1 MNDMPLAALAMPSEH
16 GLPRLDPV
24 RPRTMT
30 EHAAEA
36 IVAGAARGLFLPGD
50 RLVEAEIARELGISR
65 VPVREALR
73 LLESHG
79 IVVNHPYRGMR
90 MMQVTNRSA
99 SDLAKVRLTLELM
112 ALAEV
117 MERVAGGQPVAPL
130 SAAGERYA
138 RLALDA
144 TADIATVI
152 AADRDFHAT
161 LVGMAGNDPL
171 LQTWESLSRRL
182 TLLWAIGQTHST
194 RDEIIAQHAQMV
206 EAIRAGDHAR
216 ARATLEAH
224 IRWNIGFDFEA
235 AFEAKRNARGARR

>member
-1 MNDMPLAALAMPSEH
+1 MSIALRAMSSEG

-90 MMQVTNRSA
+90 MMQVTNRTA

-117 MERVAGGQPVAPL
+117 LDRVAGGQPVAPL
-130 SAAGERYA
+130 SAAAERYA
-138 RLALDA
+138 RVALDA
-144 TADIATVI
+144 SADIAVVI

-161 LVGMAGNDPL
+161 LVGLAGNDPL

-182 TLLWAIGQTHST
+182 TLLWAIGHTHSA
-194 RDEIIAQHAQMV
+194 REDVIAQHGQIV
-206 EAIRAGDHAR
+206 EAIRTNDRERAG
-216 ARATLEAH
+216 ATLEAH

-235 AFEAKRNARGARR
+235 AFEAKRTARGARR

>member
-1 MNDMPLAALAMPSEH
+1 MSMALRNMAPEG

-90 MMQVTNRSA
+90 MMQVTNRTA
-99 SDLAKVRLTLELM
+99 ADLAKVRLALELM
-112 ALAEV
+112 ALSEV
-117 MERVAGGQPVAPL
+117 IERVAGGQPVAPL
-130 SAAGERYA
+130 SAAAERYA
-138 RLALDA
+138 RIGLDA
-144 TADIATVI
+144 AADIAAVI

-161 LVGMAGNDPL
+161 LVGLAGNDPL
-171 LQTWESLSRRL
+171 LQTWDGLSRRL
-182 TLLWAIGQTHST
+182 TLLWAIGQTHTS
-194 RDEIIAQHAQMV
+194 RDDIVGQHANLV
-206 EAIRAGDHAR
+206 EAIRETDRER
-216 ARATLEAH
+216 ARAVLEGH

-235 AFEAKRNARGARR
+235 AFEAKRAARGSRR

>member
-1 MNDMPLAALAMPSEH
+1 MSMALRNMPSEA

-90 MMQVTNRSA
+90 MMQVTNRTA
-99 SDLAKVRLTLELM
+99 ADLAKVRLALELM
-112 ALAEV
+112 ALTEV
-117 MERVAGGQPVAPL
+117 LDRVAAGQPVAPL
-130 SAAGERYA
+130 SAAAERYA
-138 RLALDA
+138 RIVLDD
-144 TADIATVI
+144 TADIAAVI

-161 LVGMAGNDPL
+161 LVGLAGNDPL
-171 LQTWESLSRRL
+171 LQTWEGLSRRL
-182 TLLWAIGQTHST
+182 TLLWAIGQSNTA
-194 RDEIIAQHAQMV
+194 RDEVIGQHADIV
-206 EAIRAGDHAR
+206 EAIRAGDRDR
-216 ARATLEAH
+216 ARANLEGH
-224 IRWNIGFDFEA
+224 IRWNMGFDFEA
-235 AFEAKRNARGARR
+235 AFEAKRTARGARR

>member
-1 MNDMPLAALAMPSEH
+1 MLTALRAMSSEG

-36 IVAGAARGLFLPGD
+36 IVAAAARGLFLPGD

-90 MMQVTNRSA
+90 MMQVTNRTA
-99 SDLAKVRLTLELM
+99 SDLARVRLTLELM
-112 ALAEV
+112 ALDLLL
-117 MERVAGGQPVAPL
+117 ERVGGGQPVAPL
-130 SAAGERYA
+130 SAAAERYA
-138 RLALDA
+138 RNALDP
-144 TADIATVI
+144 TTDIAVVI
-152 AADRDFHAT
+152 GADRDFHAT
-161 LVGMAGNDPL
+161 LVGLAGNDPL
-171 LQTWESLSRRL
+171 LQTWDSLSRRL
-182 TLLWAIGQTHST
+182 TLLWAIGHANSS
-194 RDEIIAQHAQMV
+194 REDIIAQHTEMV
-206 EAIRAGDHAR
+206 EAIRATDRER

-235 AFEAKRNARGARR
+235 AFEAKRSARGGKR

>member
-1 MNDMPLAALAMPSEH
+1 MSIAVRAMPSEAS
-16 GLPRLDPV
+16 LPRLDPV

-90 MMQVTNRSA
+90 MMQVTNRTA

-117 MERVAGGQPVAPL
+117 MDRVAGGQPVAPL
-130 SAAGERYA
+130 SAAAERYA
-138 RLALDA
+138 RIALDA
-144 TADIATVI
+144 AADVAVVI

-161 LVGMAGNDPL
+161 LVGLAGNDPL
-171 LQTWESLSRRL
+171 LQTYEGLSRRL
-182 TLLWAIGQTHST
+182 TLLWAIGQNHTL
-194 RDEIIAQHAQMV
+194 REDIIAQHSDLV
-206 EAIRAGDHAR
+206 EAIRAVDGPR
-216 ARATLEAH
+216 ARGLLEAH
-224 IRWNIGFDFEA
+224 IRWNIGFDFES
-235 AFEAKRNARGARR
+235 AFEAKRTARGPRK